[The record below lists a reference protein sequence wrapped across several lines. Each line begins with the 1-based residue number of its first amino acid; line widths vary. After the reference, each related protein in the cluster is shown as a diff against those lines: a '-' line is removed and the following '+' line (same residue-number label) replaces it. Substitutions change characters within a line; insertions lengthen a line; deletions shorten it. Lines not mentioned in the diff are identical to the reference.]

1 MIFGQYDY
9 FIYIMHGLYG
19 SFFGIIAGPIG
30 IRLSYLNQIQQMK
43 CLWVAFVI
51 MVS

>member
-1 MIFGQYDY
+1 
-9 FIYIMHGLYG
+9 MHGLYG

-43 CLWVAFVI
+43 CLWVAFII
-51 MVS
+51 MVSL